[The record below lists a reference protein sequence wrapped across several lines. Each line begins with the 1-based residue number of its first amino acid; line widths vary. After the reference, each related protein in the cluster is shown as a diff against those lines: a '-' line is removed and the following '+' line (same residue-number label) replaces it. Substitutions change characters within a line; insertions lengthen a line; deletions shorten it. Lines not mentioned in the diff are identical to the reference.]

1 MPRPYG
7 RSFVFTDVGAWHA
20 KPVLPELDPRH
31 FSHPLTQA
39 APKSRLHL
47 GRGLPMSAAPALDL
61 HEAKGELVASAKKFG
76 VLTIGVADVSA
87 FDDQPEGQRP
97 ADLLPG
103 AKRVIAVGGEPPRA
117 GDWISPNYQHMET
130 TGTSDRIGVI
140 ALRLARFIESRF
152 GYYALYVPPGVDGGN
167 QPFLSI
173 MAAAEKSGCGSRSL
187 AGPVL
192 HPELGFMHYS
202 AVVTTLPLPVDS
214 PLAEPACPA
223 PECVEM
229 WEEKATTP
237 CLSVCPIGEGGCLWR
252 QARRRSHRRAP
263 VRQSEMHVAGL
274 YLLGSGLPEG
284 FGIGPRR
291 GRQREAENDPLLLV
305 LYPHALVDDLRHE

>member
-1 MPRPYG
+1 
-7 RSFVFTDVGAWHA
+7 
-20 KPVLPELDPRH
+20 
-31 FSHPLTQA
+31 
-39 APKSRLHL
+39 
-47 GRGLPMSAAPALDL
+47 MSAAPALDL

-237 CLSVCPIGEGGCLWR
+237 CLSVCPIGEGGCLGGKLEDGRIAER
-252 QARRRSHRRAP
+252 QYDKARCTSRVYTYWVPGFQKALESALDEDDKEKRKMILYSSFFTRTLWSMTYATNSQGQCFECMRVCP
-263 VRQSEMHVAGL
+263 VGKESRTKK
-274 YLLGSGLPEG
+274 
-284 FGIGPRR
+284 
-291 GRQREAENDPLLLV
+291 
-305 LYPHALVDDLRHE
+305 